1 MCGYMILF
9 AFTMSLIIN
18 VVEKKIT
25 SRNDDTF
32 RQMNETG
39 DPIAVKDAENS

>member
-18 VVEKKIT
+18 VVERKIT
-25 SRNDDTF
+25 ARNDAF
-32 RQMNETG
+32 KQMDEAG
-39 DPIAVKDAENS
+39 DPITLKEVEN

>member
-25 SRNDDTF
+25 TRNDAFKPMD
-32 RQMNETG
+32 ETG
-39 DPIAVKDAENS
+39 DPIAVKEAEN